1 MTKTKKQPLLIKRT
15 WTGVGADL
23 LDPQNLLYLP
33 YISCK
38 SDKTILHDRAL
49 IFSGEDAFM
58 LKGCSEP
65 LPDLAQSHHS
75 KNPFS
80 KIATNKFKFGSP
92 LLNFGHVYLAK
103 ERLNDQIEIIYSA
116 PLFVRFKTVTLDKK
130 PVYGFDIP
138 TTLNLDEELKRHHAN
153 AVVWLPEVTLKY

>member
-15 WTGVGADL
+15 WPGAGADL

-33 YISCK
+33 YISRK
-38 SDKTILHDRAL
+38 SDETILHDRAL
-49 IFSGEDAFM
+49 IFSGEYAFA
-58 LKGCSEP
+58 LKGCSES

-80 KIATNKFKFGSP
+80 KIATNKFGSP
-92 LLNFGHVYLAK
+92 LLNFGHVYLARK
-103 ERLNDQIEIIYSA
+103 RLNDQIEIIYSA
-116 PLFVRFKTVTLDKK
+116 PLFVQFKAKTLAKI
-130 PVYGFDIP
+130 PAYGFDIP
-138 TTLNLDEELKRHHAN
+138 IDLTLAEKLKRHHAN